1 MGKHKYPIGYKFN
14 KLTIIEFLGKDGN
27 NDGTHCYYKCQ
38 CECGKVVKILSQH
51 IQVQKSCGCAP
62 REMKKL

>member
-1 MGKHKYPIGYKFN
+1 MGKPKYPIGYKFN
-14 KLTIIEFLGKDGN
+14 KLTVIEFLGSN
-27 NDGTHCYYKCQ
+27 ENSNHHSYYKCQ

>member
-1 MGKHKYPIGYKFN
+1 MGKNKYPVGYKFN
-14 KLTIIEFLGKDGN
+14 KLTIIEFLGCLDNK
-27 NDGTHCYYKCQ
+27 HHAYYKCQ
-38 CECGKVVKILSQH
+38 CECGKIITILTQH